1 MINHKELLQKFTRR
15 LGISESEGRLSLEI
29 FAKLISQKLELGD
42 EVEIEALGYF
52 TYKKVKPVNSENDE
66 YQKIILYSEEKV
78 TAQNKNFLLFFL
90 PSESS
95 REFPHIDS
103 YLNLS
108 FGKPLISSEKIAEN
122 EFILPSSNNEM
133 ISLIESKVE
142 KLFSEGMIHKSTD
155 INDQEFIL
163 PSDEEE
169 ILFDTAAQNEPV
181 IITDNPEFEPV
192 PNSPIISDETKVIST
207 FDDFKLVEPD
217 KISSLEETNSENEHE
232 AKWVFD
238 DLAIQDDTDLQNE
251 KEPAPT
257 FDGYTEVKDPFL
269 EKTILSDSINK
280 KDDFGKS
287 LDDSLGLKPKK
298 RMMRKLVPALIGF
311 ILIAALSST
320 IYLNYD
326 KIKSMVFK
334 ESSDSAQTKETKK
347 RIEPIVI
354 NRTFKIPVTYPYKLG
369 EESLNQTPDSLI
381 INPAVF
387 IEQQT
392 LPTDAVSNTELVP
405 TSDIQLVKVHQNI
418 YQRGSEYF
426 VQVSSW
432 KSKSKAESELNKYIE
447 NGFHAELIEE
457 YSSELGKYRRLMVG
471 GFSSIDEAN
480 NFLNKNK

>member
-52 TYKKVKPVNSENDE
+52 TYKKVKPVDSENDE

-181 IITDNPEFEPV
+181 IITDNPEFEPG

-251 KEPAPT
+251 KESAPT

-269 EKTILSDSINK
+269 EKTSRPDSLSG
-280 KDDFGKS
+280 KDVSGKS
-287 LDDSLGLKPKK
+287 FDDDLGSSPKK
-298 RMMRKLVPALIGF
+298 STMRKLVPV
-311 ILIAALSST
+311 LIAIFIVVLVAG

-326 KIKSMVFK
+326 LIKTVIFK
-334 ESSDSAQTKETKK
+334 NESNFSPTVATPEK
-347 RIEPIVI
+347 IEPNII
-354 NRTFKIPVTYPYKLG
+354 ARTFKI
-369 EESLNQTPDSLI
+369 
-381 INPAVF
+381 
-387 IEQQT
+387 
-392 LPTDAVSNTELVP
+392 
-405 TSDIQLVKVHQNI
+405 
-418 YQRGSEYF
+418 
-426 VQVSSW
+426 
-432 KSKSKAESELNKYIE
+432 
-447 NGFHAELIEE
+447 
-457 YSSELGKYRRLMVG
+457 
-471 GFSSIDEAN
+471 
-480 NFLNKNK
+480 

>member
-15 LGISESEGRLSLEI
+15 LGIPESEGRSSLEI

-108 FGKPLISSEKIAEN
+108 FGKPLISLEKIAEN
-122 EFILPSSNNEM
+122 EFVLPSSNNEM

-251 KEPAPT
+251 KESAPT
-257 FDGYTEVKDPFL
+257 FDGYSEVKDPFL
-269 EKTILSDSINK
+269 EKTSRPDSLSG
-280 KDDFGKS
+280 KDVSGKS
-287 LDDSLGLKPKK
+287 FDDDLGSSPKK
-298 RMMRKLVPALIGF
+298 STMRKLVPV
-311 ILIAALSST
+311 LIAIFTVVLVAG

-326 KIKSMVFK
+326 KIKNIIFK
-334 ESSDSAQTKETKK
+334 NESNFSPTVANQKK
-347 RIEPIVI
+347 IEPNII
-354 NRTFKIPVTYPYKLG
+354 ARTFKIPVTYLYKL
-369 EESLNQTPDSLI
+369 EEEELSQIQDSLI
-381 INPAVF
+381 ISPSVF
-387 IEQQT
+387 ITKQT

-405 TSDIQLVKVHQNI
+405 TSDIQLVKAHQNI
-418 YQRGSEYF
+418 YQRGSEYL

-447 NGFHAELIEE
+447 NGFRAELIEE

>member
-122 EFILPSSNNEM
+122 EFNLPSSNNEM

-181 IITDNPEFEPV
+181 IITDNPEFEPG

-269 EKTILSDSINK
+269 EKTSRPDSLSG
-280 KDDFGKS
+280 KDVSGKS
-287 LDDSLGLKPKK
+287 FDDDLGSSPKK
-298 RMMRKLVPALIGF
+298 STMRKLVPV
-311 ILIAALSST
+311 LIAIFTVVLVAG

-326 KIKSMVFK
+326 KIKNIIFK
-334 ESSDSAQTKETKK
+334 NESNFSPTVANQKK
-347 RIEPIVI
+347 IEPNII
-354 NRTFKIPVTYPYKLG
+354 ARTFKIPVTYPYKL
-369 EESLNQTPDSLI
+369 EEEELSQIQDSLI
-381 INPAVF
+381 ISPSVF
-387 IEQQT
+387 ITKQT

-405 TSDIQLVKVHQNI
+405 TSDIQLVKAHQNI
-418 YQRGSEYF
+418 YQRGSEYL

-447 NGFHAELIEE
+447 NGFRAELIEE

-471 GFSSIDEAN
+471 GFKSFDEAN